1 MNNKH
6 KTIWTTQNYIEC
18 FLILASAVPG
28 SVSISDFVSS
38 LGIHIGIMSSA
49 KGSKTC
55 AVTSGTKKYRSAKK
69 KKQKKHVK

>member
-28 SVSISDFVSS
+28 SVSISDFASS

-55 AVTSGTKKYRSAKK
+55 AAKK